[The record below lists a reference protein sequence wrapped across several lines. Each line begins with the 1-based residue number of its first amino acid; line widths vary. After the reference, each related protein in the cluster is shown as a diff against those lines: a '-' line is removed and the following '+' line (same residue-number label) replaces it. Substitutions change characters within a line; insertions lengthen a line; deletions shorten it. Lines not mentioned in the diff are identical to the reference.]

1 VGIYTVLDDVTEA
14 CRQARL
20 THNKMHELYRL
31 QKFDAA
37 IILCQ
42 ELMNEF
48 DGRMTGYYQMW
59 IERCEFQK
67 TQTLPP
73 DWNGVFIATSK

>member
-1 VGIYTVLDDVTEA
+1 VLDDVTEA
-14 CRQARL
+14 YHQAKL

-48 DGRMTGYYQMW
+48 DGKMAGYYEMW